1 MKHVK
6 LKRTT
11 VEARVSAARNHQ
23 TGYETPNGLP
33 KLMGID
39 AQRWK
44 SLCYA
49 RDAWTDT
56 ELMMLYELILT
67 FRDLDTARDEARD
80 CPVMEYGRIHPI
92 HNEVRSR
99 EKALQAW
106 FRNLGLNTT
115 LERANA
121 GNAASKKADT
131 DREELPSNVASLLG

>member
-11 VEARVSAARNHQ
+11 VEARVSAAKNHAE
-23 TGYETPNGLP
+23 GYKVP
-33 KLMGID
+33 KGCKELMGID
-39 AQRWK
+39 ADRWK
-44 SLCYA
+44 SLCFA

-56 ELMMLYELILT
+56 ELLMLYELILT
-67 FRDLDTARDEARD
+67 FRDLDSARDEARD
-80 CPVMEYGRIHPI
+80 CPVMEYGRVHPI
-92 HNEVRSR
+92 HEEVRRR

-121 GNAASKKADT
+121 GNAASRKAQVD
-131 DREELPSNVASLLG
+131 DDELPSNVASLLG